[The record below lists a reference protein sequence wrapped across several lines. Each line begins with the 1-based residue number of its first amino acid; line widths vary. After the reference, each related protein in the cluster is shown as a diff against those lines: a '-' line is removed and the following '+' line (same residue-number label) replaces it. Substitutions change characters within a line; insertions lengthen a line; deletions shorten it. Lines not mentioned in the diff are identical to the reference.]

1 MFKKKVRVSSGVSQL
16 DRQLGGLF
24 IGDNVIWYDDAGSL
38 ASVFSLNFI
47 QESQHRNKPLIYIS
61 FDRSPKTLLEDLGPL
76 AENQHLTILDCF
88 THGKGDGSEVFSK
101 FYEKDGAQWPY
112 QIVRINEPGDPEVV
126 SDAFYSLHS
135 TMTGDVRFVFDSLT
149 GMQDLWGGEEAI
161 LKFYSHACPRLYE
174 LDTIAYWIMEKGA
187 HSERLRANINH
198 IAQVALDLSI
208 NRGKSSLT
216 ILKAD
221 KRKPDALN
229 TPLVYWN
236 DGLAVSFETETG
248 KGGNIDLGGRVKQIR
263 HRQSMSQKE
272 LAVLVGVTPSTI
284 SQIESGTIYP
294 SLPALF
300 KIAQVLNVPVAS
312 FFQNTFAAV
321 GQVVFSGGGTR
332 INLADLPKQDV
343 IGYRLSPADFEADAE
358 PYIVEIPVGKKLPA
372 HFFMHKGQEMG
383 YVLEGSVELKIGNRA
398 FKAGPGDTIYLTR
411 ELPTQW
417 KNTGDATVRM
427 LWLKIRR
434 G

>member
-1 MFKKKVRVSSGVSQL
+1 MYKKKTRVSSGVAQL

-24 IGDNVIWYDDAGSL
+24 IGDNVVWYDSAGSL
-38 ASVFSLNFI
+38 ASIFCLNFI
-47 QESQHRNKPLIYIS
+47 RESQKQDKPLIYLS

-76 AENQHLTILDCF
+76 AENQHMTILDCF

-101 FYEKDGAQWPY
+101 FYEKDGAQWPH
-112 QIVRINEPGDPEVV
+112 QIVRINEPGDPHIV

-135 TMTGDVRFVFDSLT
+135 TMKGDVRFVFDSLT

-187 HSERLRANINH
+187 HSDRLRANINH
-198 IAQVALDLSI
+198 IAQVAIDLSVS
-208 NRGKSSLT
+208 RGKSALT

-221 KRKPDALN
+221 KRSPDSIKS
-229 TPLVYWN
+229 PLVYWN
-236 DGLAVSFETETG
+236 DGLDVAFETETG

-263 HRQSMSQKE
+263 NRQGMPQKE
-272 LAVLVGVTPSTI
+272 LATLVGVTPSTI

-300 KIAQVLNVPVAS
+300 KIAQVLDVAVAAL
-312 FFQNTFAAV
+312 FQNRSERDD
-321 GQVVFSGGGTR
+321 QVVFSGEGTR
-332 INLADLPKQDV
+332 IRLAELPTGEV
-343 IGYRLSPADFEADAE
+343 MCHRLSPADFDADAE
-358 PYIVEIPVGKKLPA
+358 PYLIEISAGKKLTT
-372 HFFMHKGQEMG
+372 HFFIHKGQEMG
-383 YVLEGSVELKIGNRA
+383 YLIEGRVEVKISNRVHQASPGSV
-398 FKAGPGDTIYLTR
+398 IYLTR

-417 KNTGDATVRM
+417 KNTGQETARL
-427 LWLKIRR
+427 LWVKIRR
-434 G
+434 

>member
-1 MFKKKVRVSSGVSQL
+1 MFKKKIRVSSGVSQL
-16 DRQLGGLF
+16 DRLLGGLC
-24 IGDNVIWYDDAGSL
+24 IGDNVVWYDNAGSL
-38 ASVFSLNFI
+38 ASIFSLNFI
-47 QESQHRNKPLIYIS
+47 QQSQRQNKPLIYIT

-112 QIVRINEPGDPEVV
+112 QIVRINAPGDPDVV
-126 SDAFYSLHS
+126 SDAFYNLHG

-161 LKFYSHACPRLYE
+161 RKFYSHACPRLYE

-187 HSERLRANINH
+187 HSERLRAGINQ
-198 IAQVALDLSI
+198 IAQVAIDLSV

-221 KRKPDALN
+221 KRRPDALN
-229 TPLVYWN
+229 RPLVYWN
-236 DGLAVSFETETG
+236 DGLDVVFETETG

-263 HRQSMSQKE
+263 NRQAMPQKE
-272 LAVLVGVTPSTI
+272 LAALVGVTPSTI

-300 KIAQVLNVPVAS
+300 KIAQVLNLPVAA
-312 FFQNTFAAV
+312 FFQDRSTAV
-321 GQVVFSGGGTR
+321 DQVVFSGGGTR
-332 INLADLPKQDV
+332 INLSNLPKRDV
-343 IGYRLSPADFEADAE
+343 TAYRLSPADFDADAE
-358 PYIVEIPVGKKLPA
+358 PYLIEISAGKKLSA
-372 HFFMHKGQEMG
+372 HFFIHKGQEMG
-383 YVLEGSVELKIGNRA
+383 YLLEGRLELKIGNRLHQ
-398 FKAGPGDTIYLTR
+398 AGPGDVIYLTG
-411 ELPTQW
+411 ELPSQW
-417 KNTGDATVRM
+417 KNTGKGTARL
-427 LWLKIRR
+427 LWVKIRK
-434 G
+434 

>member
-1 MFKKKVRVSSGVSQL
+1 MFKKKTRVSSGVSQL

-24 IGDNVIWYDDAGSL
+24 IGDNVVWYDNAGSL
-38 ASVFSLNFI
+38 AATFSLNFI
-47 QESQHRNKPLIYIS
+47 QESQQQNKPLIYIS

-76 AENQHLTILDCF
+76 AENQHMTILDCF
-88 THGKGDGSEVFSK
+88 THGKGDGSAVFSQ

-112 QIVRINEPGDPEVV
+112 QMVRINEPRDPEVV
-126 SDAFYSLHS
+126 SDACYSLHS

-187 HSERLRANINH
+187 HSDRLRANINH
-198 IAQVALDLSI
+198 IAQVAIDLSV
-208 NRGKSSLT
+208 NRGKSALT

-229 TPLVYWN
+229 SPLVYWN
-236 DGLAVSFETETG
+236 HGLDVAFETETG
-248 KGGNIDLGGRVKQIR
+248 KGGNIDLGGQVKQMR
-263 HRQSMSQKE
+263 KHQAMPQKE
-272 LAVLVGVTPSTI
+272 LAALVGVTPRTI

-300 KIAQVLNVPVAS
+300 KIAQVLNVPVAAL
-312 FFQNTFAAV
+312 FQDRSDAA
-321 GQVVFSGGGTR
+321 GQVVFSGGSTPMA
-332 INLADLPKQDV
+332 LSHLPKRDV
-343 IGYRLSPADFEADAE
+343 IGYRLSPANFDADAE
-358 PYIVEIPVGKKLPA
+358 PYLVEIPAGKKLNA
-372 HFFMHKGQEMG
+372 HFFVHKGQEMG
-383 YVLEGSVELKIGNRA
+383 YLLDGRLQFEIGSRLHQAR
-398 FKAGPGDTIYLTR
+398 PGDVISLTG

-417 KNTGDATVRM
+417 NNTGEVTARLFWV
-427 LWLKIRR
+427 KIKK
-434 G
+434 

>member
-1 MFKKKVRVSSGVSQL
+1 MFKKKARVSSGVSQL

-24 IGDNVIWYDDAGSL
+24 IGDNVVWYDSAGSL
-38 ASVFSLNFI
+38 ASTFSLNFI
-47 QESQHRNKPLIYIS
+47 QESQQQNKPMIYLS

-88 THGKGDGSEVFSK
+88 THGKGDGSAVFSK

-126 SDAFYSLHS
+126 SDAFYSLHG
-135 TMTGDVRFVFDSLT
+135 TLKGDVRFVFDSLT
-149 GMQDLWGGEEAI
+149 GMQDLWGGEDAI

-187 HSERLRANINH
+187 HSDRLRANINH
-198 IAQVALDLSI
+198 IAQVAIDLSV
-208 NRGKSSLT
+208 NRGKSALT

-229 TPLVYWN
+229 TSLVYWN
-236 DGLAVSFETETG
+236 DGLDVAFETETG

-263 HRQSMSQKE
+263 KRQAMPQKE
-272 LAVLVGVTPSTI
+272 LAALVGVTPSTI

-300 KIAQVLNVPVAS
+300 KIAQVLNMPVAD
-312 FFQNTFAAV
+312 FFQDRSDETAP
-321 GQVVFSGGGTR
+321 VVFAGGGTR
-332 INLADLPKQDV
+332 MNLADLPKRDV
-343 IGYRLSPADFEADAE
+343 VGYRLSPANFDADAE
-358 PYIVEIPVGKKLPA
+358 PCLIEIHAGKKLSS
-372 HFFMHKGQEMG
+372 HFFVHKGQEVG
-383 YVLEGSVELKIGNRA
+383 YLLEGSLELKIGSRQHRA
-398 FKAGPGDTIYLTR
+398 RPGDVIYLTG
-411 ELPTQW
+411 ELPSQW
-417 KNTGDATVRM
+417 KNPGKVTARLFWV
-427 LWLKIRR
+427 KIKK
-434 G
+434 